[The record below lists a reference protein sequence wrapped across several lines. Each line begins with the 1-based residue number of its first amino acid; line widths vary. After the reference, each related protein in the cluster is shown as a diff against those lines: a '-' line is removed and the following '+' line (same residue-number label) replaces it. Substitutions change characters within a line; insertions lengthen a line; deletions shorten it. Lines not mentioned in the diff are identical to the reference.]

1 MAEQYVNMLK
11 IKLNEKRKEIMSQ
24 LNAEFEKIVKQRMD
38 DFENIKRNI
47 LKEVE
52 K

>member
-1 MAEQYVNMLK
+1 VVEQYVNMLK
-11 IKLNEKRKEIMSQ
+11 IKLDEKRKEIMSQ

>member
-1 MAEQYVNMLK
+1 VAEQYVNMLK
-11 IKLNEKRKEIMSQ
+11 IKLDEKRKEIMSQ
-24 LNAEFEKIVKQRMD
+24 LNAEFEKIVKQRME

>member
-1 MAEQYVNMLK
+1 MLK
-11 IKLNEKRKEIMSQ
+11 IKLDEKRKEIMSQ

>member
-11 IKLNEKRKEIMSQ
+11 IKLDEKRKEIMSQ
-24 LNAEFEKIVKQRMD
+24 LNAEFEKIVKQRME

>member
-1 MAEQYVNMLK
+1 VAEQYVNMLK
-11 IKLNEKRKEIMSQ
+11 IKLDEKRKEIMSQ

>member
-1 MAEQYVNMLK
+1 MAKQYVNMLK
-11 IKLNEKRKEIMSQ
+11 IKLDEKRKEIMSQ

>member
-1 MAEQYVNMLK
+1 MAEQYINMLK
-11 IKLNEKRKEIMSQ
+11 IKLDEKKKEILAQ
-24 LNAEFEKIVKQRMD
+24 LNAEFEKIVKQRTE

>member
-1 MAEQYVNMLK
+1 VAEQYVNMLK

>member
-11 IKLNEKRKEIMSQ
+11 IKLDEKRKEIMSQ

>member
-1 MAEQYVNMLK
+1 MVEQYVNMLK
-11 IKLNEKRKEIMSQ
+11 IKLDEKRKEIMSQ